1 MYTQLL
7 LAIQVREQ
15 HHMMDGWVSGWPF
28 MILLWITLIAL
39 IVTLI
44 WFLVKKAGDSDK
56 RTHDKSARQIID
68 ERFARGEIDSEEYRQ
83 MKNELDSR

>member
-1 MYTQLL
+1 
-7 LAIQVREQ
+7 
-15 HHMMDGWVSGWPF
+15 MMDGWVSGWPF